1 MRVYLAGGLNSK
13 WRDRV
18 MAEVPDAIYIDP
30 RTHDLEDDARAYAA
44 WDLLGVDRCDIVFAY
59 LERDNPS
66 GLGLA
71 LEMGYAKA
79 KGKAILL
86 VDERC
91 DGHTD
96 MLRMAATIAVSNFS
110 EGLSLLCRLVDMP

>member
-1 MRVYLAGGLNSK
+1 MKVYLAGGLNSD
-13 WRDRV
+13 WRDKV
-18 MAEVPDAIYIDP
+18 MREIPDAIYIDP
-30 RTHDLEDDARAYAA
+30 RTHDLEDNARAYTA
-44 WDLLGVDRCDIVFAY
+44 WDLLGVERCDVLFAY

-66 GLGLA
+66 GIGMA

-79 KGKAILL
+79 KGKPILL

-91 DGHTD
+91 DGHTN
-96 MLRMAATIAVSNFS
+96 MLRAAATVAVSTFS